1 MADKDIEEKQ
11 NFLREKI
18 LDKGY
23 DTNDFTIFL
32 KAKKGE
38 DGEDVSNWTMPE
50 LEQVVKEFISLVGE
64 PKKKQ
69 ETQTVEN
76 KPKNIQNNQSSKR
89 TSSSSNL
96 NTETSDPSKDEEYGI
111 VTPDFVEC
119 QPIELTDFGKYENI
133 EIVISSL
140 QKVDKGIFTKSFY
153 SFSITTN
160 PFNFH
165 VDRRYSDFDWLRERL
180 SVMFHTS
187 ILPRIPKKGEGDQ
200 KMERR
205 KRDLEKFLNYLLKD
219 PLIRNSQ
226 ILLDFLSINND
237 DDFHKA
243 KKIYDKIKLPTDFK
257 DFKTINGKARV
268 NVNKNKEQYLEY
280 IRDNAAFNET
290 ALTKLD
296 LNFKALKLDMFTLI
310 NRINSF
316 SPLFD
321 KLIKISSKYFDE
333 DTIIE
338 SYKQIKHLFE
348 SWATTLKTQNKFF
361 FIDVKEYFKLLGGNY
376 HHTRELVQ
384 VVENQ
389 KANYYKNSKSLI
401 SKKDELFKK
410 QDTANWQLD
419 IGDRN
424 NLVSF
429 YTDKSA
435 SVKKICF
442 KETNN
447 MIKLKEK
454 YGFYLNRMISEY
466 ERNRHINAT
475 ENKKKI
481 IEFCKKQQKIMS
493 DYINIMGEII
503 GIMDGCVIQALKEDE
518 ILKNANPDIDINE
531 NTDNNNNQQQEK
543 DKNEENKNDNY
554 LDE

>member
-1 MADKDIEEKQ
+1 MTDKDIEEKQ
-11 NFLREKI
+11 NYLREKI

-38 DGEDVSNWTMPE
+38 DGEDVSNWTMSE
-50 LEQVVKEFISLVGE
+50 LEQVVKEFITLVGE
-64 PKKKQ
+64 PKKQ
-69 ETQTVEN
+69 SESQNVEN
-76 KPKNIQNNQSSKR
+76 KTKNIQNNQI
-89 TSSSSNL
+89 SSNVNL
-96 NTETSDPSKDEEYGI
+96 NNETSDSSKDEEYGI
-111 VTPDFVEC
+111 VTPEFVDC
-119 QPIELTDFGKYENI
+119 QPIELSDFGKYENI

-268 NVNKNKEQYLEY
+268 NVNNNKEQYLEY

-290 ALTKLD
+290 
-296 LNFKALKLDMFTLI
+296 
-310 NRINSF
+310 
-316 SPLFD
+316 
-321 KLIKISSKYFDE
+321 LIKISSKYFDE

-348 SWATTLKTQNKFF
+348 SWASTLKTQNKFF

-389 KANYYKNSKSLI
+389 KANYYKNSKNLI
-401 SKKDELFKK
+401 SKKEELFKK

-466 ERNRHINAT
+466 ERNRHINAI
-475 ENKKKI
+475 ENKKNI
-481 IEFCKKQQKIMS
+481 IGFCKKQQNILS
-493 DYINIMGEII
+493 NYINIMGEII
-503 GIMDGCVIQALKEDE
+503 GVMDGCVVQTLKEDE
-518 ILKNANPDIDINE
+518 VLKNANPDIDINE

-543 DKNEENKNDNY
+543 DKNEENNNDNSF
-554 LDE
+554 EE

>member
-11 NFLREKI
+11 NYLRENI

-69 ETQTVEN
+69 EQTDET
-76 KPKNIQNNQSSKR
+76 KPKNNQNNQSNKR
-89 TSSSSNL
+89 TASSSNL

-133 EIVISSL
+133 EIVITSL

-160 PFNFH
+160 PFDFH

-226 ILLDFLSINND
+226 ILLDFLSINNE

-243 KKIYDKIKLPTDFK
+243 KKIYDKIKMPTDFK

-268 NVNKNKEQYLEY
+268 NVNNNKEQYLEY

-296 LNFKALKLDMFTLI
+296 LNFKALKLDMLTLI
-310 NRINSF
+310 SRINSF

-348 SWATTLKTQNKFF
+348 SWASTLKTQNKFF

-389 KANYYKNSKSLI
+389 KVNYYKNSKSLI
-401 SKKDELFKK
+401 SKKDELFRK
-410 QDTANWQLD
+410 QDTSNWQLD

-429 YTDKSA
+429 YNDKSA

-447 MIKLKEK
+447 MIKMKEK

-466 ERNRHINAT
+466 ERNRHINAI
-475 ENKKKI
+475 ENKKNI
-481 IEFCKKQQKIMS
+481 IGFCKKQQNIMS

-503 GIMDGCVIQALKEDE
+503 GVMDGCVVQALKEEE
-518 ILKNANPDIDINE
+518 ILKNANPDIEIQSE
-531 NTDNNNNQQQEK
+531 
-543 DKNEENKNDNY
+543 
-554 LDE
+554 